1 MNRSRNLASA
11 QPRTLTLLLLAC
23 VLPIAMQAA
32 PIHIVA
38 YGDSGVAGKGV
49 PAQDAYPAQLERMLR
64 SKGYD
69 VSVSNA
75 GVNGRTSTDA
85 VANLDSVP
93 SSAKVVIV
101 QFGVN
106 DVKHGIAPA
115 VVRKNIETVVAK
127 LRARGAAVLVVG
139 YPAVDLS
146 GVAASH
152 GALYVTWGG
161 LPGAQY
167 HVPGDPQ
174 NHFNAA
180 GLRVMAER
188 MVPALEKLIRTI
200 Q

>member
-1 MNRSRNLASA
+1 M
-11 QPRTLTLLLLAC
+11 LTLLLLAC
-23 VLPIAMQAA
+23 VLPVAMHAG
-32 PIHIVA
+32 PIQILA

-49 PAQDAYPAQLERMLR
+49 PPRDAYPAQLERMLR
-64 SKGYD
+64 HKGHD

-75 GVNGRTSTDA
+75 GVNGRSSADA

-93 SSAKVVIV
+93 SGVKVVIV

-115 VVRKNIETVVAK
+115 VIRKNIDTVVAK

-139 YPAVDLS
+139 YPSVDLA
-146 GVAASH
+146 GVAASQ
-152 GALYVTWGG
+152 GALYITWGG
-161 LPGAQY
+161 LPEAQY

-188 MVPALEKLIRTI
+188 MLPAVEKLIRTP